1 MKRYI
6 TLVIA
11 ALALIATA
19 QSNRSKWGN
28 EMLEA
33 KHQMIIE
40 EVQLTMTQQ
49 EQFMPLYK
57 AMEKEIYQTNV
68 EARALAAQVEGKANA
83 SDSDYAQAAAAL
95 SAAKVH
101 EGEVEAKYFK
111 EFSKLLT
118 KKQLFLLKQAELKFT
133 RSVLTRGKGRNKNK

>member
-57 AMEKEIYQTNV
+57 AMEKEI
-68 EARALAAQVEGKANA
+68 
-83 SDSDYAQAAAAL
+83 SDLVFQRT
-95 SAAKVH
+95 
-101 EGEVEAKYFK
+101 E
-111 EFSKLLT
+111 
-118 KKQLFLLKQAELKFT
+118 LFNLKQTFDPSKEKEKIRKAGNEIKAMDRKIKELSDKE
-133 RSVLTRGKGRNKNK
+133 GDK